1 MNEFIYLIRYLYSMI
16 RWRLFVW
23 VALLMVASLLEGFS
37 IGMILPILGGS
48 ESADTPLHRFL
59 TDGADYL
66 GLPYTLPVAVAG
78 MAVLYL
84 ARTGFIIHQR
94 VYAADITGKL
104 MARLKIE
111 LVEQVYSADY
121 QYFLNR
127 GLSTFTNAVT
137 TELNNVAQAF
147 ERCNRFIVNS
157 GFALVYIALPLAI
170 NPVFT
175 SVVIVVGVPGYFL
188 LKRLFNIARGFSIRS
203 TSANAGL
210 QSYIIQGLVNFKY
223 LKATGSH
230 HGIFGRIRTT
240 SREQGRL
247 EYKQSAL
254 SAILENGT
262 DLFFMLIIAGLLIYS
277 VEIARNNLIEILFIL
292 FIVRRA
298 MVYALNAQRSFQ
310 DFLRVSGS
318 VRNFQILSRELA
330 EREES
335 INYSGAEP
343 DFHRPITLT
352 NVSFEYE
359 GSEIVLDNVS
369 LTIPPNSMV
378 AFVGAS
384 GAGKSTLV
392 TMLTG
397 LLRPTSGKVSI
408 GGVPYD
414 EINQRRLREGI
425 GYVTQES
432 VIFND
437 SIHNN
442 IALWDSDDSSHDKVR
457 AAARAAQV
465 SGFIE
470 NLPDGYDTILGD
482 NGINISGGQR
492 QRISIAREL
501 YKDARLLIFDEATS
515 ALDTESETEVQRSI
529 DALRGDKTII
539 LIAHRLSTIRN
550 CDTIFVLKD
559 GSVVEQGAR
568 EFLSSFNGDF
578 IQTTA
583 RQAVASPLIPEG
595 GKDTHLPRPSKIV
608 SPSTT
613 DNVQNQ
619 RFSD

>member
-23 VALLMVASLLEGFS
+23 VALLMLASLLEGVS

-48 ESADTPLHRFL
+48 ESADSRLYKFL

-84 ARTGFIIHQR
+84 TRTGFIICQR

-104 MARLKIE
+104 MAQLKIT

-121 QYFLNR
+121 QYFLQR

-147 ERCNRFIVNS
+147 ERCNRFIVNT

-170 NPVFT
+170 NPAFT
-175 SVVIVVGVPGYFL
+175 SVVVIVGVPGYFL
-188 LKRLFNIARGFSIRS
+188 LKRLLNTARGFSIRS
-203 TSANAGL
+203 TTANAGL
-210 QSYIIQGLVNFKY
+210 QSYIIQGLSNFKY
-223 LKATGSH
+223 LKSTSSH
-230 HGIFGRIRTT
+230 RGIFGRIRET

-254 SAILENGT
+254 SAVLENGT
-262 DLFFMLIIAGLLIYS
+262 DLLFMLIIAGLLIYY
-277 VEIARNNLIEILFIL
+277 VEIARNNLLEILFIL

-298 MVYALNAQRSFQ
+298 MVYALNAQTSFQ
-310 DFLRVSGS
+310 EFLRFSGS
-318 VRNFQILSRELA
+318 VRNFRMLSQELA
-330 EREES
+330 ERGEPTDF
-335 INYSGAEP
+335 SGETP
-343 DFHRPITLT
+343 DFSQSITLKDVCFQYDT
-352 NVSFEYE
+352 
-359 GSEIVLDNVS
+359 SERVLDNVS

-384 GAGKSTLV
+384 GSGKSTLA

-397 LLRPTSGKVSI
+397 LLRPTLGEISI
-408 GGVPYD
+408 GGSSYNN
-414 EINQRRLREGI
+414 INRRKLRESI

-437 SIHNN
+437 TVLNN
-442 IALWDSDDSSHDKVR
+442 IALWSQASDSRVKVQ
-457 AAARAAQV
+457 AAARAAGA
-465 SGFIE
+465 SDFIE
-470 NLPDGYDTILGD
+470 SLPDGYDSLLGD

-501 YKDARLLIFDEATS
+501 YKDASLLIFDEATS
-515 ALDTESETEVQRSI
+515 ALDTESETEVQNSI
-529 DALRGDKTII
+529 DALHGNKTII
-539 LIAHRLSTIRN
+539 LIAHRLSTVRN
-550 CDTIFVLKD
+550 CDVIYVLKD
-559 GSVVEQGAR
+559 GLIVEQGAYDTLYELDSEFTRMVERQTLASSIGQNGR
-568 EFLSSFNGDF
+568 E
-578 IQTTA
+578 QYTV
-583 RQAVASPLIPEG
+583 REAV
-595 GKDTHLPRPSKIV
+595 
-608 SPSTT
+608 
-613 DNVQNQ
+613 NQ
-619 RFSD
+619 EL

>member
-16 RWRLFVW
+16 KWRLFVW

-59 TDGADYL
+59 IDGADYL

-84 ARTGFIIHQR
+84 ARTGFIIYQR

-111 LVEQVYSADY
+111 FVEQVYAADY
-121 QYFLNR
+121 QYFLDR
-127 GLSTFTNAVT
+127 GLSSFTNAVT
-137 TELNNVAQAF
+137 TELHNLAQAF
-147 ERCNRFIVNS
+147 ERCNGVIVNS

-175 SVVIVVGVPGYFL
+175 TVVIVVGVPGYFL
-188 LKRLFNIARGFSIRS
+188 LKRLFSIARGFSIRS
-203 TSANAGL
+203 TAANLGL

-230 HGIFGRIRTT
+230 HGIFGRIRDT

-254 SAILENGT
+254 AAVLDNGT

-277 VEIARNNLIEILFIL
+277 VEIARNSLIEILFIL

-298 MVYALNAQRSFQ
+298 MVYALNAQREFQ
-310 DFLRVSGS
+310 EFLRFSGS
-318 VRNFQILSRELA
+318 VREFRRLSDELSQ
-330 EREES
+330 REEPARED
-335 INYSGAEP
+335 GVVP
-343 DFHRPITLT
+343 DFDKPITLT
-352 NVSFEYE
+352 DVSFKYRD
-359 GSEIVLDNVS
+359 SDVVLDNVN

-384 GAGKSTLV
+384 GTGKSTLA

-397 LLRPTSGKVSI
+397 LVTPTSGQISV
-408 GGVPYD
+408 GGIPYD
-414 EINQRRLREGI
+414 RVNRRNLREGI

-437 SIHNN
+437 TVHNN
-442 IALWDSDDSSHDKVR
+442 IALWDSSPDSRDGVR
-457 AAARAAQV
+457 AATHAAQA
-465 SGFIE
+465 SDFIE
-470 NLPDGYDTILGD
+470 SLPDGYDSLLGD

-501 YKDARLLIFDEATS
+501 YKNTDLLIFDEATS
-515 ALDTESETEVQRSI
+515 ALDTESETQVQNSI
-529 DALRGDKTII
+529 NALRGNKTII
-539 LIAHRLSTIRN
+539 LIAHRLSTVSN

-559 GSVVEQGAR
+559 GRVVEQGNYDTLYDLGG
-568 EFLSSFNGDF
+568 EFTQMVS
-578 IQTTA
+578 
-583 RQAVASPLIPEG
+583 RQALAARLQNGRSEYAPL
-595 GKDTHLPRPSKIV
+595 KA
-608 SPSTT
+608 
-613 DNVQNQ
+613 
-619 RFSD
+619 

>member
-23 VALLMVASLLEGFS
+23 VVLLVFASLLEGFS

-84 ARTGFIIHQR
+84 ARTGFIIYQR

-104 MARLKIE
+104 MAQLKIT

-121 QYFLNR
+121 QYFLER

-147 ERCNRFIVNS
+147 ERCNGFIVNS

-175 SVVIVVGVPGYFL
+175 TVVIVVGVPGYFL
-188 LKRLFNIARGFSIRS
+188 LKRLFNLARGFSIRS
-203 TSANAGL
+203 TAANLGL

-230 HGIFGRIRTT
+230 QGIFGRIRDT

-254 SAILENGT
+254 AAVLDNGT

-310 DFLRVSGS
+310 EFLRYSGS
-318 VRNFQILSRELA
+318 VRNFQMLSRELA

-335 INYSGAEP
+335 ANDSGATP
-343 DFHRPITLT
+343 DFDRPITLS

-359 GSEIVLDNVS
+359 GSQRVLDNVS

-384 GAGKSTLV
+384 GSGKSTLA

-397 LLRPTSGKVSI
+397 LLRPTSGEISI

-414 EINQRRLREGI
+414 KINQRKLREGI

-437 SIHNN
+437 TIHNN
-442 IALWDSDDSSHDKVR
+442 IALWSHDSDSRAKLQ
-457 AAARAAQV
+457 AAARAAGA
-465 SGFIE
+465 SDFIE
-470 NLPDGYDTILGD
+470 NLPDGYDSLLGD

-501 YKDARLLIFDEATS
+501 YKDASLLIFDEATS
-515 ALDTESETEVQRSI
+515 ALDTESETEVQNSI
-529 DALRGDKTII
+529 DALRGNKTVI
-539 LIAHRLSTIRN
+539 LIAHRLSTVRN
-550 CDTIFVLKD
+550 SDAIYVLRE
-559 GSVVEQGAR
+559 GRVVEEGTYDSLYNLNG
-568 EFLSSFNGDF
+568 EFTQMVS
-578 IQTTA
+578 
-583 RQAVASPLIPEG
+583 RQSLASGI
-595 GKDTHLPRPSKIV
+595 
-608 SPSTT
+608 
-613 DNVQNQ
+613 VQNGHEEYVSIGQ
-619 RFSD
+619 DV

>member
-1 MNEFIYLIRYLYSMI
+1 MNEFTFLVRYLYSMI
-16 RWRLFVW
+16 KWRLFVW

-84 ARTGFIIHQR
+84 ARTGFIIYQR

-104 MARLKIE
+104 MAQLKIT

-121 QYFLNR
+121 QYFLDR

-175 SVVIVVGVPGYFL
+175 SVVVIVGVPGYFL
-188 LKRLFNIARGFSIRS
+188 LKKLFNVARGFSIRS
-203 TSANAGL
+203 TTANQGL
-210 QSYIIQGLVNFKY
+210 QSYIIQGLTSYKY

-230 HGIFGRIRTT
+230 HGIFGRIRDT

-254 SAILENGT
+254 AAVLENGT

-298 MVYALNAQRSFQ
+298 MVYAINAQRSFQ
-310 DFLRVSGS
+310 EFLRFSGS
-318 VRNFQILSRELA
+318 VREFRRLSGELSQ
-330 EREES
+330 REETVQD
-335 INYSGAEP
+335 SGAAP
-343 DFHRPITLT
+343 DFNQPITLT
-352 NVSFEYE
+352 DISFHYE
-359 GSEIVLDNVS
+359 SSEKVLDRVS

-378 AFVGAS
+378 AFVGSS

-397 LLRPTSGKVSI
+397 LLEPTSGEIAI
-408 GGVPYD
+408 GGVPYS
-414 EINQRRLREGI
+414 ELSQPKLREAI

-437 SIHNN
+437 TIHNN
-442 IALWDSDDSSHDKVR
+442 ISLWDSGAGSRDKVHL
-457 AAARAAQV
+457 AAHAAGA
-465 SGFIE
+465 SDFIE
-470 NLPDGYDTILGD
+470 SLPDGYGSLLGD

-501 YKDARLLIFDEATS
+501 YKDASLLIFDEATS
-515 ALDTESETEVQRSI
+515 ALDTESEADVQESI
-529 DALRGDKTII
+529 DSLRGNKTIL

-559 GSVVEQGAR
+559 GRIVEQGAF
-568 EFLSSFNGDF
+568 ESLYELGGQFTQMAN
-578 IQTTA
+578 
-583 RQAVASPLIPEG
+583 RQASG
-595 GKDTHLPRPSKIV
+595 TSMHRN
-608 SPSTT
+608 SPSEYTPVTT
-613 DNVQNQ
+613 
-619 RFSD
+619 

>member
-23 VALLMVASLLEGFS
+23 VVLLIFASLLEGIS

-48 ESADTPLHRFL
+48 ESADSRLYRFL
-59 TDGADYL
+59 TDGAEYL

-84 ARTGFIIHQR
+84 ARTGFIICQR

-111 LVEQVYSADY
+111 FVEQVYSADY
-121 QYFLNR
+121 QYFLER
-127 GLSTFTNAVT
+127 GLGAFTNAVT

-147 ERCNRFIVNS
+147 ERCNRFIVNT

-170 NPVFT
+170 NPAFT

-188 LKRLFNIARGFSIRS
+188 LKRLFNVARGFSVRS
-203 TSANAGL
+203 TAANAGL
-210 QSYIIQGLVNFKY
+210 QSYIIQGLSNFKY
-223 LKATGSH
+223 LKSTSSH
-230 HGIFGRIRTT
+230 RGIFGRIRET

-254 SAILENGT
+254 AAILENGS

-298 MVYALNAQRSFQ
+298 MVYALNAQTSFQ
-310 DFLRVSGS
+310 EFLRFSGS
-318 VRNFQILSRELA
+318 VRNFRMLSQELA
-330 EREES
+330 TREES
-335 INYSGAEP
+335 ATDSGAPP
-343 DFHRPITLT
+343 DFNQPISLT
-352 NVSFEYE
+352 NVSFAYE
-359 GSEIVLDNVS
+359 DSEKVLDNVS
-369 LTIPPNSMV
+369 LTLPPNSMV

-384 GAGKSTLV
+384 GAGKSTIT

-397 LLRPTSGKVSI
+397 LLRPTSGEIAI

-414 EINQRRLREGI
+414 KINQRKLREGI

-437 SIHNN
+437 TVHNN
-442 IALWDSDDSSHDKVR
+442 IALWSRDSDSRAKVQV
-457 AAARAAQV
+457 AARAAGA
-465 SGFIE
+465 SDFIE
-470 NLPDGYDTILGD
+470 SLPEGCDSLLGD

-501 YKDARLLIFDEATS
+501 YKDTSLLIFDEATS
-515 ALDTESETEVQRSI
+515 ALDTESEMEVQKSI
-529 DALRGDKTII
+529 DALRGKKTII

-550 CDTIFVLKD
+550 CDIIYLLKD
-559 GSVVEQGAR
+559 GRVVEEGTYDSLYNLNGEFTQMVNNQTLASSVNQNGREEYALIQGGRA
-568 EFLSSFNGDF
+568 N
-578 IQTTA
+578 
-583 RQAVASPLIPEG
+583 
-595 GKDTHLPRPSKIV
+595 
-608 SPSTT
+608 
-613 DNVQNQ
+613 
-619 RFSD
+619 

>member
-1 MNEFIYLIRYLYSMI
+1 MNEFTYLIRYLYSMI

-23 VALLMVASLLEGFS
+23 VVLLIFASLLEGIS

-48 ESADTPLHRFL
+48 ESADSRLYKFL
-59 TDGADYL
+59 TDGAEYL

-84 ARTGFIIHQR
+84 ARTGFIICQR

-111 LVEQVYSADY
+111 LVEQVYGADY
-121 QYFLNR
+121 QYFLER
-127 GLSTFTNAVT
+127 GLSSFANAVT
-137 TELNNVAQAF
+137 TELNNVSHAF
-147 ERCNRFIVNS
+147 ERCNRFIVNT
-157 GFALVYIALPLAI
+157 GFALVYIILPLAI
-170 NPVFT
+170 NPAFT
-175 SVVIVVGVPGYFL
+175 SVIIIVGAPGYFL
-188 LKRLFNIARGFSIRS
+188 LKKVFNVARGFSIRS
-203 TSANAGL
+203 TAANQDL

-223 LKATGSH
+223 LKSTGSH
-230 HGIFGRIRTT
+230 RGIFGRIRDT

-254 SAILENGT
+254 AAILENGA

-277 VEIARNNLIEILFIL
+277 VEIARNNLLEILFIL

-310 DFLRVSGS
+310 EFLRFSGS
-318 VRNFQILSRELA
+318 VRNFQTLSRELA
-330 EREES
+330 EREEPTDF
-335 INYSGAEP
+335 SGATP
-343 DFHRPITLT
+343 DFRQSITLKD
-352 NVSFEYE
+352 VCFQYDA
-359 GSEIVLDNVS
+359 SERVLDNVS

-384 GAGKSTLV
+384 GAGKSTIT

-397 LLRPTSGKVSI
+397 LLRPTSGQVAI
-408 GGVPYD
+408 GGVPYGK
-414 EINQRRLREGI
+414 INQRKLREGI

-437 SIHNN
+437 TVHNN
-442 IALWDSDDSSHDKVR
+442 IALWSADADSRDR
-457 AAARAAQV
+457 ARSAARAAGA
-465 SGFIE
+465 SDFIE
-470 NLPDGYDTILGD
+470 SLPEGFDSLLGD

-501 YKDARLLIFDEATS
+501 YKDAKLLIFDEATS
-515 ALDTESETEVQRSI
+515 ALDTESETEVQNSI

-550 CDTIFVLKD
+550 CDMIFVLKD
-559 GSVVEQGAR
+559 GRNRRAR
-568 EFLSSFNGDF
+568 RIRRPLRARRRIHPNG
-578 IQTTA
+578 
-583 RQAVASPLIPEG
+583 
-595 GKDTHLPRPSKIV
+595 
-608 SPSTT
+608 
-613 DNVQNQ
+613 
-619 RFSD
+619 

>member
-1 MNEFIYLIRYLYSMI
+1 MI

-23 VALLMVASLLEGFS
+23 VVLLVFASLLEGIS

-59 TDGADYL
+59 TDGAEYL

-84 ARTGFIIHQR
+84 ARTGFIICQR

-111 LVEQVYSADY
+111 FVEQVYSADY
-121 QYFLNR
+121 QYFLER
-127 GLSTFTNAVT
+127 GLGAFTNAVT

-147 ERCNRFIVNS
+147 ERCNGFIVNS

-175 SVVIVVGVPGYFL
+175 AVVIVVGVPGYFL

-203 TSANAGL
+203 TTANLGL

-223 LKATGSH
+223 LKATGSQR
-230 HGIFGRIRTT
+230 GIFGRIRDT

-247 EYKQSAL
+247 EYKQSTLA
-254 SAILENGT
+254 AILDNGT
-262 DLFFMLIIAGLLIYS
+262 DLFFMLIVAGLLIYS

-298 MVYALNAQRSFQ
+298 MVYVLNAQRSFQ
-310 DFLRVSGS
+310 EFLRYSGS
-318 VRNFQILSRELA
+318 VGNFQMLSRELA

-335 INYSGAEP
+335 VNDSGATP
-343 DFHRPITLT
+343 DFDQPITLS

-359 GSEIVLDNVS
+359 GSERVLDNVS

-397 LLRPTSGKVSI
+397 LLRPTSGEISI

-414 EINQRRLREGI
+414 RIDQGKLREGI

-437 SIHNN
+437 TVHNN
-442 IALWDSDDSSHDKVR
+442 IALWDLGPDSRAKVQT
-457 AAARAAQV
+457 AAGAA
-465 SGFIE
+465 GAADFIE
-470 NLPDGYDTILGD
+470 SLREGYDALLGD

-501 YKDARLLIFDEATS
+501 YKDTSLLIFDEATS
-515 ALDTESETEVQRSI
+515 ALDTESENEVQNSV
-529 DALRGDKTII
+529 DALRGNKTII
-539 LIAHRLSTIRN
+539 LIAHRLSTIQN
-550 CDTIFVLKD
+550 CDTIYVLKD
-559 GSVVEQGAR
+559 GRIAEEGTYDSLYYISG
-568 EFLSSFNGDF
+568 EFTRMAG
-578 IQTTA
+578 
-583 RQAVASPLIPEG
+583 RQALTRA
-595 GKDTHLPRPSKIV
+595 
-608 SPSTT
+608 
-613 DNVQNQ
+613 
-619 RFSD
+619 

>member
-1 MNEFIYLIRYLYSMI
+1 M
-16 RWRLFVW
+16 W
-23 VALLMVASLLEGFS
+23 VALLIVASLLEGFS
-37 IGMILPILGGS
+37 VGMILPILGGS

-84 ARTGFIIHQR
+84 LRTGFIIYQR

-104 MARLKIE
+104 MAQLKIT
-111 LVEQVYSADY
+111 LVEQVYAADY
-121 QYFLNR
+121 QYFLDR
-127 GLSTFTNAVT
+127 GFSAFTNAVT
-137 TELNNVAQAF
+137 TELNNVSQAF
-147 ERCNRFIVNS
+147 DRCNRFIVNS

-170 NPVFT
+170 NPAFT
-175 SVVIVVGVPGYFL
+175 SVVVIVGVPGYFL
-188 LKRLFNIARGFSIRS
+188 LKRLFNVARGFSIRS
-203 TSANAGL
+203 TTANAGL

-230 HGIFGRIRTT
+230 HGIFGRIRDT

-254 SAILENGT
+254 SAILENGA
-262 DLFFMLIIAGLLIYS
+262 DLFFMLVIAGLLIYS

-310 DFLRVSGS
+310 EFLRFSGS
-318 VRNFQILSRELA
+318 VREFRRLSNELS
-330 EREES
+330 EREEPVDT
-335 INYSGAEP
+335 SGATP
-343 DFHRPITLT
+343 DFDQPITLT
-352 NVSFEYE
+352 DVSFEYDD
-359 GSEIVLDNVS
+359 SDKVLDHVS
-369 LTIPPNSMV
+369 LTITPNTMV

-397 LLRPTSGKVSI
+397 LLRPSSGKIAI
-408 GGVPYD
+408 GGVSYD
-414 EINQRRLREGI
+414 MIDHRGLREGI

-437 SIHNN
+437 TVHNN
-442 IALWDSDDSSHDKVR
+442 ISLWSSDADSRNRVIATTR
-457 AAARAAQV
+457 AAGA
-465 SGFIE
+465 SDFIE
-470 NLPDGYDTILGD
+470 ALPDGYDSLLGD

-501 YKDARLLIFDEATS
+501 YKDASLLIFDEATS
-515 ALDTESETEVQRSI
+515 ALDTETELEVQNSI

-539 LIAHRLSTIRN
+539 LIAHRLSTIKN
-550 CDTIFVLKD
+550 CDMIFVLKE
-559 GSVVEQGAR
+559 GRVAEQGTYDALYNLNG
-568 EFLSSFNGDF
+568 EFTQMVS
-578 IQTTA
+578 
-583 RQAVASPLIPEG
+583 RQALASSVTQNGREEYTLINSG
-595 GKDTHLPRPSKIV
+595 RA
-608 SPSTT
+608 
-613 DNVQNQ
+613 N
-619 RFSD
+619 